1 MSAAQQYI
9 VVILQ
14 GSLVLLLMAVG
25 MQCRWSELRELKER
39 PAQILKAVLAVN
51 VIVPLVAVIVA
62 LLLPIERTVA
72 VALLLMA
79 VSPLAPLVP
88 GRAMKA
94 GGDRSAVVTTY
105 IILIVLSIVLI
116 PITVKLVGHVFGRDL
131 EIPMGSLAKLTL
143 VSAVLPVVVGLGFA
157 AVAPALAQRLA
168 PIFTLLANVILLLFA
183 ILVLWV
189 AGAQMWALIG
199 NGTILAFAIVTVAGI
214 VAGHL
219 LGGPN
224 WGGRGALA
232 MAAAIRH
239 PGIAVMLAKFND
251 ADKIVTAG
259 VLLFL
264 LNGVLLTAIYQ
275 VWLKRNAPAGESE

>member
-1 MSAAQQYI
+1 MSQAQIYI
-9 VVILQ
+9 SVIVQ
-14 GSLVLLLMAVG
+14 GSLMLLLAAVG
-25 MQCRWSELRELKER
+25 MQCRWSEFRALKEK
-39 PAQILKAVLAVN
+39 PAQILKAILAVN
-51 VIVPLVAVIVA
+51 VIVPLAAVIVV
-62 LLLPIERTVA
+62 LLLPIERYVA

-88 GRAMKA
+88 GRAMKV
-94 GGDRSAVVTTY
+94 GGDRYAVVATY
-105 IILIVLSIVLI
+105 VILILLAIVLV
-116 PITVKLVGHVFGRDL
+116 PVAVKLVGYVFGRDL
-131 EIPMGSLAKLTL
+131 VIPFGSLTRLAL
-143 VSAVLPVVVGLGFA
+143 VSAVLPIAVGFGLA
-157 AVAPALAQRLA
+157 AVAPALAERLA
-168 PIFTLLANVILLLFA
+168 PIFTLLANVVLLLFV

-199 NGTILAFAIVTVAGI
+199 NGTILAFAIVTLAGI

-239 PGIAVMLAKFND
+239 PGIAVMIAKSND
-251 ADKIVTAG
+251 ADQAVTVG

-264 LNGVLLTAIYQ
+264 LNGVVITAIYQ
-275 VWLKRNAPAGESE
+275 AWLKRNAPTGEHG